1 MATDNENTKNNK
13 QNNTQ
18 RPSRRQIIEHNQQ
31 RKLSLIENNIS
42 AEVFIPESQSLLRTF
57 RHFRMLDP
65 IDASLRA
72 FWGDKITSNDMEKW
86 LKLVDEIHQKVVEAQ
101 EFGMNLLIENGR
113 TRGIENFLLRQEV
126 RRGIEKKEKE
136 TKEEVK
142 EKAS

>member
-31 RKLSLIENNIS
+31 RKISLIENNIS
-42 AEVFIPESQSLLRTF
+42 AEVFIPESQAVSRTF

-72 FWGDKITSNDMEKW
+72 FWGDKITSKDMEKW
-86 LKLVDEIHQKVVEAQ
+86 LKMQDEIHAKIVEAQ

-136 TKEEVK
+136 NKEEVK